1 MTSFP
6 STPITPSSPYPTAPI
21 NTTSSNYFN
30 NNNANN
36 NEPAKINH
44 KSMPAAKTNPLIQ
57 IQPHRQNTF
66 PYYNNQNQEEYNV
79 ANRKRE
85 AAVKEIVTTE
95 KTYVEGLR
103 KLVSVFLVPL
113 REDYQKSMSRN
124 VLLTVNKNPMATLE
138 DITLLFGNIEQLLA
152 LHEQLLKNLEERYYN
167 WNPKQL
173 ISDIFLQI
181 APFLKMYT
189 IYLKSFPQ
197 AISTM
202 ERLNNE
208 SKEFKKYL
216 LNCQTKPELGGLP
229 FNSFIS
235 LPIQRIPRY
244 RLLLEQLFNYTVE
257 SHPDYKSLKKCVE
270 QISTIADE
278 VNEKI
283 RDAENQQRVLEI
295 QTQVEG
301 LPTNIIDPA
310 RRFIYKGD
318 LFKVMPKKPSS
329 STKQSYVSTKD
340 VRVHFLFNDLLL
352 FCIEFQGKLLYKGD
366 INLKYAMVRAL
377 EEDAADQPFC
387 FQVIVKQNDADRR
400 HTVRATSYDE
410 QVKWIERIN
419 TAIYSLNNGI
429 LSNSYNSDSQRLMPI
444 K

>member
-173 ISDIFLQI
+173 IS
-181 APFLKMYT
+181 
-189 IYLKSFPQ
+189 
-197 AISTM
+197 
-202 ERLNNE
+202 
-208 SKEFKKYL
+208 
-216 LNCQTKPELGGLP
+216 GLP

-329 STKQSYVSTKD
+329 STKPSYVSTKD

-419 TAIYSLNNGI
+419 AAIYSLNNGI
-429 LSNSYNSDSQRLMPI
+429 LSNSYNSDSQS
-444 K
+444 KYY

>member
-173 ISDIFLQI
+173 IS
-181 APFLKMYT
+181 
-189 IYLKSFPQ
+189 
-197 AISTM
+197 
-202 ERLNNE
+202 
-208 SKEFKKYL
+208 
-216 LNCQTKPELGGLP
+216 GLP

-329 STKQSYVSTKD
+329 STKPSYVSTKD

-419 TAIYSLNNGI
+419 AAIYSLNNGI

>member
-181 APFLKMYT
+181 
-189 IYLKSFPQ
+189 
-197 AISTM
+197 
-202 ERLNNE
+202 
-208 SKEFKKYL
+208 
-216 LNCQTKPELGGLP
+216 NCQSKPELGGLP

-329 STKQSYVSTKD
+329 STKPSYVSTKD

-419 TAIYSLNNGI
+419 AAIYSLNNGI
-429 LSNSYNSDSQRLMPI
+429 LSNSYNSDSQS
-444 K
+444 KYY

>member
-79 ANRKRE
+79 ADSAPRVPSFTPSTFENRKRE

-173 ISDIFLQI
+173 IS
-181 APFLKMYT
+181 
-189 IYLKSFPQ
+189 
-197 AISTM
+197 
-202 ERLNNE
+202 
-208 SKEFKKYL
+208 
-216 LNCQTKPELGGLP
+216 GLP

-329 STKQSYVSTKD
+329 STKPSYVSTKD

-419 TAIYSLNNGI
+419 AAIYSLNNGI
-429 LSNSYNSDSQRLMPI
+429 LSNSYNSDSQS
-444 K
+444 KYY